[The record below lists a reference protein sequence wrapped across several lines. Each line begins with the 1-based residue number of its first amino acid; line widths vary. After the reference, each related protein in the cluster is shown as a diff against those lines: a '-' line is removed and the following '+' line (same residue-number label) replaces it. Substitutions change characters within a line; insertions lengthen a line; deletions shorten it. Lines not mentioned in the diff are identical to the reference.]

1 MRRLILLAVLAIAV
15 LFGGSV
21 ALIAM
26 ITGDRP
32 AEPARASP
40 VPELPAAAPAPV
52 VIAPVPAP
60 APFVLP
66 APATPPVVSPEPEP
80 PPPPPVVREGV
91 RPELDLGRSVPA
103 LQQRITGR
111 CGRMQV
117 RSASSMPGEDAP
129 ETVLLLELAPEGQQ
143 LAIVNSWVRSPGET
157 RPALVACAQWALRG
171 VKLDA
176 PATRGDAS
184 YKVPVILSVEPPP
197 EARGE

>member
-1 MRRLILLAVLAIAV
+1 MRRLILLAIVAIAV

-26 ITGDRP
+26 VTGDRP
-32 AEPARASP
+32 AEPARANP
-40 VPELPAAAPAPV
+40 APELPAAAPAPV
-52 VIAPVPAP
+52 LVAPAPAP

-66 APATPPVVSPEPEP
+66 APAAPPVVSPEPEP

-91 RPELDLGRSVPA
+91 RPELDLARSVPA

-117 RSASSMPGEDAP
+117 RSAPSMPAEDAP
-129 ETVLLLELAPEGQQ
+129 ETVLLLELAPAGKQ
-143 LAIVNSWVRSPGET
+143 LTVANSWVRSPGET

-171 VKLDA
+171 VTIDA
-176 PATRGDAS
+176 PPPRAGGS
-184 YKVPVILSVEPPP
+184 YRVPVILSIELPP
-197 EARGE
+197 EARGD